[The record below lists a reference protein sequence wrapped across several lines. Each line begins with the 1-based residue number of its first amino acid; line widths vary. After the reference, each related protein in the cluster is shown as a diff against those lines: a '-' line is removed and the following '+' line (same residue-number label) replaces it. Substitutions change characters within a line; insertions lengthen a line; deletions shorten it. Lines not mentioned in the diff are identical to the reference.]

1 MQMDK
6 IAAEITHY
14 FLSFFHAIGMDS
26 VVYLFGKDAYYCAI
40 GYDRYSSIKS
50 LIMCHNILWIGYLI
64 PIVLIVLIFLRKS
77 KFNI

>member
-1 MQMDK
+1 MDK

-50 LIMCHNILWIGYLI
+50 LIMCDNILWIGYSI
-64 PIVLIVLIFLRKS
+64 PIIVIALISFQKS
-77 KFNI
+77 KFNT